1 MAYQTI
7 CPATGEV
14 KKTFSEISDTD
25 LEAAV
30 KLAQTAYEADWRH
43 RSVPDRAKIVAAVA
57 AKLRERSEE
66 YAQYVT
72 LEMGKLIA
80 EARGEVAL
88 SADILDYYA
97 KRAEHYLKPASIP
110 EAPGNIVETLP
121 LGIILGVEPW
131 NFPYYQLARVAG
143 PQLMV
148 GNVVIVKHANSVPQ
162 SALAF
167 ARLFEEVGA
176 PSGIYT
182 NIFASFDQIGRLI
195 DDVRVRGVTVTGSER
210 AGATVAERAG
220 RNLKKSVME
229 LGGSDPFIVLEDAP
243 LEPTLDNALWGR
255 MNNTGQSCVAA
266 KRFIIVGKDRGKAFL
281 KGFVARMSALT
292 AGDPN
297 DPATT
302 LGPISSESA
311 MKRLL
316 DQIKAAKKGGA
327 RVVLGG
333 GRINRPGFY
342 VEATILA
349 DIDKKNPIYKQELFG
364 PVASFYVV
372 KDEAE
377 AIEVANAT
385 PFGLG
390 GSVFTGDLHRGRR
403 VAEEIDS
410 GMVFVNHPT
419 WTAPELPFGGVK
431 NSGYGRELSE
441 LGFGEFVNRKL
452 VNVSPVGAAP
462 PGVNSGAN
470 FLAANLDICKIV
482 WPDAT

>member
-1 MAYQTI
+1 LAYETI
-7 CPATGEV
+7 NPATGEV
-14 KKTFSEISDTD
+14 VRTFAECTDGEI
-25 LEAAV
+25 EAAV
-30 KLAQTAYEADWRH
+30 QQAQAAYERDWRC
-43 RSVPDRAKIVAAVA
+43 RSVADRARIVSGAA
-57 AKLRERSEE
+57 AKLRQHAEE
-66 YAQYVT
+66 YAGYLT
-72 LEMGKLIA
+72 LEMGKLIG
-80 EARGEVAL
+80 EARGEVSLA
-88 SADILDYYA
+88 ADILDYYA
-97 KRAEHYLKPASIP
+97 ERAETYLKPQPIA

-148 GNVVIVKHANSVPQ
+148 GNVVMIKHAGNVPQ

-167 ARLFEEVGA
+167 ARLFDEADA
-176 PSGIYT
+176 PKGTYT
-182 NIFASFDQIGRLI
+182 NIFASIEQVGRLI
-195 DDVRVRGVTVTGSER
+195 DDARIRGVTVTGSER
-210 AGATVAERAG
+210 AGAAVAERAG

-266 KRFIIVGKDRGKAFL
+266 KRFIVVGKERGAAFL
-281 KGFVARMSALT
+281 KGLTARMATLKV
-292 AGDPN
+292 GDPS

-302 LGPISSESA
+302 LGPVSSEHA
-311 MKRLL
+311 MNGLL
-316 DQIKAAKKGGA
+316 QQITAAKKGGA

-333 GRINRPGFY
+333 GRADRPGFY
-342 VEATILA
+342 VEATILT
-349 DIDKKNPIYKQELFG
+349 DIGKGNPIYTQELFG

-372 KDEAE
+372 ASEGE
-377 AIEVANAT
+377 AIELANAT

-390 GSVFTGDLHRGRR
+390 GSVFTGDLERGRQ
-403 VAEEIDS
+403 VASRIES

-441 LGFGEFVNRKL
+441 LGFGEFVNRRL
-452 VNVSPVGAAP
+452 LSVSPVGAPP
-462 PGVNSGAN
+462 PGVNQAG
-470 FLAANLDICKIV
+470 
-482 WPDAT
+482 